1 MYGNVSKLKFIPEST
16 QREAW
21 VVLQLLFDDVSKLNT
36 DVCPIL
42 DLDKAVKVVFF
53 KVFIDSIAI
62 DEEFKVFNK
71 LYWLPFDSTTF
82 SGYIY
87 SNSAMN
93 ITINYPE
100 YNKINEISIVNTSL
114 IYKHLEPDL
123 NYEIIVLKT
132 QFELSQLTPPKENRT
147 LVYSNMN
154 DINMNDLLI
163 NIIQM

>member
-1 MYGNVSKLKFIPEST
+1 MI
-16 QREAW
+16 
-21 VVLQLLFDDVSKLNT
+21 
-36 DVCPIL
+36 
-42 DLDKAVKVVFF
+42 
-53 KVFIDSIAI
+53 
-62 DEEFKVFNK
+62 
-71 LYWLPFDSTTF
+71 STTF

-93 ITINYPE
+93 ITLNYPE
-100 YNKINEISIVNTSL
+100 YNKINEISTVNTSL

-132 QFELSQLTPPKENRT
+132 QSELSQLTPAKENRT